1 MLKGQQDKVGLDS
14 YQYLHPAI
22 AATPLSRMSLT
33 LEFVVSAVFASGTLR
48 AYYEPSSQT

>member
-1 MLKGQQDKVGLDS
+1 LENVLKGQQDRVRSDR

-33 LEFVVSAVFASGTLR
+33 LEFVVSA
-48 AYYEPSSQT
+48 